1 MTLSVGLGISQS
13 SLSVSADQTSI
24 VSRNIAN
31 AGNPFASRKA
41 ANVITAAG
49 GGVKIASIMRVTNEA
64 LFKSVL
70 STTSAAAG
78 QRAIVDAL
86 DRLDQT
92 INDPELDASP
102 AALIAK
108 FSSALQQYADTPT
121 NTVLARTAVSA
132 AVDLTVGLNSAAVTV
147 QQVRQQADN
156 DIAASVDRINS
167 LLGQFEALNATIV
180 KGTRTGAD
188 VTDQLDARD
197 QVLASI
203 SEEIGIRTVSR
214 ADGGLAIYTDSG
226 ATLFDVKARA
236 VTFNPTVSLAAGV
249 TGNAVYVDGVP
260 VVGPSATMPASSGRL
275 VGLAA
280 VRDNIA
286 VIYQSQLD
294 EIARGLI
301 EAFRESD
308 QSPTPSLPDVP
319 GLFTWPGAP
328 ALPPSGAIVSGL
340 AASIRISASV
350 DPAQGGNPSLLRD
363 GAISGNGAYTYNTT
377 GASGFS
383 DRLQQLVDEMLV
395 NRPFDPLAQSG
406 NSARI
411 SDFAASSAAWLE
423 SARKSADA
431 EVEYRTTLL
440 ERSTESLSKIS
451 GVNLDEEMTNL
462 LELERTYQASSKLI
476 STIDEMFNTLLAAVG

>member
-1 MTLSVGLGISQS
+1 
-13 SLSVSADQTSI
+13 
-24 VSRNIAN
+24 
-31 AGNPFASRKA
+31 
-41 ANVITAAG
+41 
-49 GGVKIASIMRVTNEA
+49 
-64 LFKSVL
+64 
-70 STTSAAAG
+70 
-78 QRAIVDAL
+78 
-86 DRLDQT
+86 
-92 INDPELDASP
+92 
-102 AALIAK
+102 
-108 FSSALQQYADTPT
+108 
-121 NTVLARTAVSA
+121 
-132 AVDLTVGLNSAAVTV
+132 
-147 QQVRQQADN
+147 
-156 DIAASVDRINS
+156 
-167 LLGQFEALNATIV
+167 
-180 KGTRTGAD
+180 
-188 VTDQLDARD
+188 
-197 QVLASI
+197 
-203 SEEIGIRTVSR
+203 
-214 ADGGLAIYTDSG
+214 
-226 ATLFDVKARA
+226 
-236 VTFNPTVSLAAGV
+236 
-249 TGNAVYVDGVP
+249 
-260 VVGPSATMPASSGRL
+260 
-275 VGLAA
+275 LAA

-286 VIYQSQLD
+286 VTYQSQLD

-308 QSPTPSLPDVP
+308 QSPTPSLPDAP

-328 ALPPSGAIVSGL
+328 ALPPSGTIVSGL

-350 DPAQGGNPSLLRD
+350 DPAQGGDPSLLRD

-411 SDFAASSAAWLE
+411 SAFASSSAAWLE

-431 EVEYRTTLL
+431 EAEYRLTLL

>member
-108 FSSALQQYADTPT
+108 FASALQQYADAPS
-121 NTVLARTAVSA
+121 NAVLARTAVSA
-132 AVDLTVGLNSAAVTV
+132 GVDLAVGLNSAAVTV

-180 KGTRTGAD
+180 KGTRAGAD

-197 QVLASI
+197 QVVASI

-236 VTFNPTVSLAAGV
+236 VTFNPTVSMAAGV
-249 TGNAVYVDGVP
+249 TGNAVYFG
-260 VVGPSATMPASSGRL
+260 
-275 VGLAA
+275 
-280 VRDNIA
+280 
-286 VIYQSQLD
+286 
-294 EIARGLI
+294 
-301 EAFRESD
+301 
-308 QSPTPSLPDVP
+308 
-319 GLFTWPGAP
+319 GAK
-328 ALPPSGAIVSGL
+328 GWRRFV
-340 AASIRISASV
+340 
-350 DPAQGGNPSLLRD
+350 
-363 GAISGNGAYTYNTT
+363 TT
-377 GASGFS
+377 
-383 DRLQQLVDEMLV
+383 
-395 NRPFDPLAQSG
+395 
-406 NSARI
+406 
-411 SDFAASSAAWLE
+411 
-423 SARKSADA
+423 
-431 EVEYRTTLL
+431 
-440 ERSTESLSKIS
+440 
-451 GVNLDEEMTNL
+451 
-462 LELERTYQASSKLI
+462 
-476 STIDEMFNTLLAAVG
+476 